1 MRTIWQI
8 GTVVWTQK
16 LRRFSGAYS
25 SSYAMSQIDG
35 LRKKSN
41 DGHGSKNLH
50 NKKLSSKKVNK
61 GSKKK
66 NVSIMQSE
74 ASISSHSWQSVTESV
89 PAVPQRPNRLAAML
103 AITGADLNSRDGA
116 GLTPLHTAVIWGRL
130 DLCQLLLDSGADPNS
145 TDSLGRTPLQL
156 STQHGYGSVSSLLI
170 SRGGR

>member
-1 MRTIWQI
+1 MF
-8 GTVVWTQK
+8 V
-16 LRRFSGAYS
+16 LL
-25 SSYAMSQIDG
+25 QIDG

-41 DGHGSKNLH
+41 GGHGSKNLH
-50 NKKLSSKKVNK
+50 KKLSSKKINK
-61 GSKKK
+61 GTKKK
-66 NVSIMQSE
+66 SNVTSIMQSE
-74 ASISSHSWQSVTESV
+74 ASISSHSWQSVPQSAPST
-89 PAVPQRPNRLAAML
+89 PQRPNRLAAML

-170 SRGGR
+170 SRGGRWNYGWSTSVSFLPYRIHR